1 MDPKY
6 RANDIFREHCKG
18 YLEHNKVPTHHLR
31 VINALIKCRTSA
43 LGEHWEKCDN
53 CSATKVHYNSCGN
66 RHCPSCQGVNRER
79 WILERSYDLFNVK
92 HFHVTFTI
100 PFELR
105 ELFRFNKKILF
116 NLLFR
121 CVKETLLSFGQDK
134 RSRLEAKIGV
144 IAILHTWTQQME
156 FHPHIHCIVPGGGLT
171 NTGEWKPVKRK
182 KYLFC
187 VKAMSNVFK
196 EKFCGH
202 LKKLYNQLHMPQNM
216 PAIKNKAQFDCFVNT
231 IKEKGWVVNS
241 KPSFNGSQQVLE
253 YLGRYTHKIAI
264 GNYRLK
270 NVTKTHVTFSY
281 LDRRDGDKQK
291 LKTLKIDK
299 FIGRFLQHILPAR
312 LVKIRHYGYFA
323 ARVKKKRIKQIKESL
338 GEKVIE
344 RGERPSLEK
353 VLLQTKGIDVKK
365 CSCCKVGN
373 MIVFKVIHPTRGSP
387 RKMPMGK
394 SFE

>member
-1 MDPKY
+1 
-6 RANDIFREHCKG
+6 
-18 YLEHNKVPTHHLR
+18 

-92 HFHVTFTI
+92 HFHVTFTV

-105 ELFRFNKKILF
+105 ELFRYNRKILF
-116 NLLFR
+116 NLLFW
-121 CVKETLLSFGQDK
+121 CVKETLLSFGKDK

-144 IAILHTWTQQME
+144 IAILHTWTQLME

-171 NTGEWKPVKRK
+171 DGGEWKSVKRK

-187 VKAMSNVFK
+187 SEAMSTVFK
-196 EKFCGH
+196 AKFCEG
-202 LKKLYNQLHMPQNM
+202 LKKLYNKLNMPQKM
-216 PAIKNKAQFDCFVNT
+216 SSVKNVAQFDCFVDT
-231 IKEKGWVVNS
+231 IKEKGWVVDS
-241 KPSFNGSQQVLE
+241 RPSFNGSQQVLE

-264 GNYRLK
+264 SNYRLT
-270 NVTKTHVTFSY
+270 NVTDTHVTFSY
-281 LDRRDGDKQK
+281 LDRRDGNKQK
-291 LKTLKIDK
+291 LKTLEIDE
-299 FIGRFLQHILPAR
+299 FIERFLQHALPPR
-312 LVKIRHYGYFA
+312 LVKIRHFGYFA
-323 ARVKKKRIKQIKESL
+323 TRVKKHCLKQIKDSL
-338 GEKVIE
+338 GEKIIE
-344 RGERPSLEK
+344 RPAKLSLEQ

-373 MIVFKVIHPTRGSP
+373 MVVFKVIHPTRGDP
-387 RKMPMGK
+387 RKLPMGK
-394 SFE
+394 SFK